1 MNKHLNIGLL
11 IAGAALL
18 SGCQF
23 EKSGATGWNYND
35 SKNGGFE
42 KAPFVEQENGPGLI
56 LVEGGQFTMGRVTD
70 DLTHDW
76 DNIPRTVTVSSFY
89 MDEVEVTNFYWLEY
103 LYWLDRVYG
112 ADFPEVY
119 KKALPDTLV
128 WRSKLAFTEPYTEY
142 YLRHPAYRDYP
153 VVGVNWLQA
162 NDYCAW
168 RTDRVNEVILIREGL
183 FEHYPNQ
190 INEDHFT
197 TDSYLAGQYESGKK
211 VDGVQDFNPNK
222 DTRNIKMEDGVLL
235 PRYRLPTEAEW
246 EYASYGLVGN
256 TVDERIV
263 ERRIYPWNGHW
274 VRYDSRKKGGAFYG
288 DFRGNFMRGR
298 GDYMGV
304 AGSLND
310 NADVTAPVFS
320 YWPNDYG
327 LYNMAGNVSEW
338 VMDVDRPLTGEDE
351 NDFRPFRGN
360 VFKTKVLNSDG
371 GIKDKYDKVIY
382 DIDGIKYWLEEFQ
395 KRMEGKFTDEE
406 GKLVEDLMTKI
417 NQAQE
422 FASTRKPDPAQQNV
436 QDMVD
441 MIKGQDLEICPKL
454 LSGISDYQSDQPGE
468 VQMRKVTV
476 EENIDRRNYQESD
489 NIDFKDGDLESSVY
503 YLQGDE
509 PENGGMYAN
518 SGEVA
523 FQDYLT
529 LISDHARVYKGASW
543 ADRIYWANP
552 GTRRYLDERQSTATI
567 GFRCAMVRV
576 GSPVGLGDDKRR
588 SKLKK

>member
-1 MNKHLNIGLL
+1 MSLARKTGILL
-11 IAGAALL
+11 TGAALL
-18 SGCQF
+18 SSCQF

-42 KAPFVEQENGPGLI
+42 KATFEEQENGPGLI

-70 DLTHDW
+70 DLRHEW

-103 LYWLDRVYG
+103 LYWLERVFI
-112 ADFPEVY
+112 ADYPEIY

-128 WRSKLAFTEPYTEY
+128 WRSKLAFNEPYVEY

-168 RTDRVNEVILIREGL
+168 RTDRVNEIILIREGL
-183 FEHYPNQ
+183 FEHYTNQ

-197 TDSYLAGQYESGKK
+197 TDAYLAGQYESGKK
-211 VDGVQDFNPNK
+211 VDGVTDFNPNK
-222 DTRNIKMEDGVLL
+222 DTRNVKMEDGVLL

-246 EYASYGLVGN
+246 EYAAYGLVGN
-256 TVDERIV
+256 TVDERVV

-310 NADVTAPVFS
+310 NGDITTPVFS

-338 VMDVDRPLTGEDE
+338 VMDVYRPLSPED
-351 NDFRPFRGN
+351 NDDFRPFRGN
-360 VFKTKVLNSDG
+360 VFRTKVLNSDG
-371 GIKDKYDKVIY
+371 AVQDKHDLVIY
-382 DIDGIKYWLEEFQ
+382 DVDGIKYYLTEFQ
-395 KRMEGKFTDEE
+395 TTMQGRATDEE
-406 GKLVEDLMTKI
+406 AALIDELLSAVD
-417 NQAQE
+417 QAIE
-422 FASTRKPDPAQQNV
+422 FNNTRKHDAAMQRV
-436 QDMVD
+436 QDMID
-441 MIKGQDLEICPKL
+441 NIKSKDLEICPKL
-454 LSGISDYQSDQPGE
+454 LSGISDYQADQPGD
-468 VQMRKVTV
+468 VRMRNVTV
-476 EENIDRRNYQESD
+476 EENIDRRNYRQSD
-489 NIDFKDGDLESSVY
+489 NIDFRDGDVESSIY
-503 YLQGDE
+503 YEQADFEGN
-509 PENGGMYAN
+509 PMYDW
-518 SGEVA
+518 GKT
-523 FQDYLT
+523 T
-529 LISDHARVYKGASW
+529 LVNDRSRVYKGASW

-552 GTRRYLDERQSTATI
+552 GTRRHLDERQSTATI
-567 GFRCAMVRV
+567 GFRCAMTRV
-576 GSPVGLGDDKRR
+576 GSPKGMGDDKRR
-588 SKLKK
+588 SKIEQQEKR